1 MPEVGNHQCV
11 FDLLVSHLSFFH
23 PIQAGS
29 NEKVESLTKSSRVIG
44 FVSFPSPLSF
54 IAIGYILLPVATHR
68 SLCINWLS
76 FKFLITYSE

>member
-44 FVSFPSPLSF
+44 FVSFHLPC
-54 IAIGYILLPVATHR
+54 LLLLLDIFCYQSRLTAVFVLLGCH
-68 SLCINWLS
+68 SI
-76 FKFLITYSE
+76 F